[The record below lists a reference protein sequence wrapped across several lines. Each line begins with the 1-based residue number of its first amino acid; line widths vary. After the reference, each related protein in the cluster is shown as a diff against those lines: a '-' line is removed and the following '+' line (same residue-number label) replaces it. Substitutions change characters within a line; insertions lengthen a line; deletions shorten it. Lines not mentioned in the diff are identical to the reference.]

1 MKKTIMF
8 FSLFMFY
15 SITLFGNGSTEGKI
29 FFNHATEFDERGLNA
44 FNIKRAYLTFSND
57 VSSNVSYKITYDMG
71 LNNGGSAHTAFLK
84 VAMVKLKTNF
94 GDMSIGMQG
103 MNMFKTMEN
112 TWGHRFIQ
120 KMPMDTYRFSPSADL
135 GIGLTRGFGA
145 ISTSALVTN
154 GGGYKQAESDSHKK
168 LSFHAVFGEAKL
180 NKNDGLNM
188 GISLSFEPYDLDS
201 VTIENTN
208 VMGTFAGYAGSGF
221 RGGVEFDTRQQNDL
235 TSQIICIYGTYK
247 MSDKLSLLAR
257 IDQVDANTSVD
268 RDGIRAIIAGV
279 HYFVDKGFTVAPTF
293 RMTTPE
299 DGEAENSI
307 VVNFQFKF

>member
-1 MKKTIMF
+1 MKKTIILFKLCMC
-8 FSLFMFY
+8 FSTTLLANTNTSGKVFY
-15 SITLFGNGSTEGKI
+15 NYLINLDEERSNS
-29 FFNHATEFDERGLNA
+29 FNM
-44 FNIKRAYLTFSND
+44 KRAYLTFAND
-57 VSSNVSYKITYDMG
+57 INESVSYKVTYDMG
-71 LNNGGSAHTAFLK
+71 SNEGGSAHTAFLK
-84 VAMVKLKTNF
+84 VAMVKWKTNF
-94 GDMSIGMQG
+94 GDVSIGMQG

-120 KMPMDTYRFSPSADL
+120 KMPMDTYGFSPSADL
-135 GIGLTRGFGA
+135 GIGITRGFGVV
-145 ISTSALVTN
+145 STSALVTN
-154 GGGYKQAESDSHKK
+154 GVGYKKTESDSHKK
-168 LSFHAVFGEAKL
+168 FSFHAVYGETKL
-180 NKNDGLNM
+180 NKNDGFNI
-188 GISLSFEPYDLDS
+188 GTSFSVEPYDIDS

-247 MSDKLSLLAR
+247 TSDKLSLLAR

-293 RMTTPE
+293 RMTNPE

-307 VVNFQFKF
+307 VVNFQFTL

>member
-1 MKKTIMF
+1 MKKTIILFKLCMC
-8 FSLFMFY
+8 FSTTLLANTNTSGKVFY
-15 SITLFGNGSTEGKI
+15 NYLINLDEERSNS
-29 FFNHATEFDERGLNA
+29 FNM
-44 FNIKRAYLTFSND
+44 KRAYLTFAND
-57 VSSNVSYKITYDMG
+57 INESVSYKVTYDMG
-71 LNNGGSAHTAFLK
+71 SNEGGSAHTAFLK
-84 VAMVKLKTNF
+84 VAMVKWKTNF
-94 GDMSIGMQG
+94 GDVSIGMQG

-120 KMPMDTYRFSPSADL
+120 KMPMDTYGFSPSADL
-135 GIGLTRGFGA
+135 GIGITRGFGVV
-145 ISTSALVTN
+145 STSALVTN
-154 GGGYKQAESDSHKK
+154 GVGYKKTESDSHKK
-168 LSFHAVFGEAKL
+168 FSFHAVYGETKL
-180 NKNDGLNM
+180 NKNDGFNI
-188 GISLSFEPYDLDS
+188 GTSFSVEPYDIDS

-293 RMTTPE
+293 RMTNPE

-307 VVNFQFKF
+307 VVNFQFTF